1 MKLKDIKC
9 TKCGSSDLQP
19 SFEIDGNMIGEGL
32 SFPDLVTGGSLLCNS
47 CGASCEINKEK

>member
-19 SFEIDGNMIGEGL
+19 SFEIDGNMLGKGL
-32 SFPDLVTGGSLLCNS
+32 SFPDLITSGRLVCNF
-47 CGASCEINKEK
+47 CGASCEIKRN

>member
-19 SFEIDGNMIGEGL
+19 SFEIDGNMLGKGL
-32 SFPDLVTGGSLLCNS
+32 SFPDLITSGSLLCNS
-47 CGASCEINKEK
+47 CGASCEIKRE